1 VRRELGRRIEAA
13 RRVKVADYD
22 VIADAWR
29 AWELQEQSLDLR
41 DDLDT
46 LPPDIASSFPH
57 LYDLPK
63 EPESG
68 PSRTFSY
75 KSRRKKAAKD
85 TKFARQGHVP
95 SENTK
100 EEYVNLADI
109 IHLAGFDA
117 KDCRIVSTGY
127 TAKLDDPNS
136 PLKRPMDERKLTVQK
151 LKDMGLRD
159 VAWDGE

>member
-1 VRRELGRRIEAA
+1 VTQSAAYGSHRDGILRRSARLRVRRELGRRIEAA

-75 KSRRKKAAKD
+75 KSRRKKVAKD
-85 TKFARQGHVP
+85 TKFA
-95 SENTK
+95 
-100 EEYVNLADI
+100 
-109 IHLAGFDA
+109 
-117 KDCRIVSTGY
+117 
-127 TAKLDDPNS
+127 
-136 PLKRPMDERKLTVQK
+136 
-151 LKDMGLRD
+151 
-159 VAWDGE
+159 